1 MALRGAGG
9 PLPPLLLGPYTCEEK
24 TGILQNSCLPRVEHA
39 AFPAVRQKGVASGLL
54 FQCYCHPTA
63 EMATPSLLN
72 FVLCLWFRLPL
83 FLSVDVFVVSPPPLT
98 RPAFCK
104 MAPGQGWG
112 GGRCLVNPSLSCH
125 CFLEE
130 SGGGRDVGK
139 VLYGWINKMTWK
151 IHTRTPWCWCAQGW
165 NESVTAGED
174 GWGVRTGNPQ
184 GLWKWQ

>member
-1 MALRGAGG
+1 MALRGARG

-83 FLSVDVFVVSPPPLT
+83 FLSVDVFVVSPPPS
-98 RPAFCK
+98 PALHFVRWLL
-104 MAPGQGWG
+104 ARDGVG
-112 GGRCLVNPSLSCH
+112 GGVWSIPPSH
-125 CFLEE
+125 ATAFWKK
-130 SGGGRDVGK
+130 VGAAE
-139 VLYGWINKMTWK
+139 M
-151 IHTRTPWCWCAQGW
+151 
-165 NESVTAGED
+165 
-174 GWGVRTGNPQ
+174 WGKFCMV
-184 GLWKWQ
+184 GLIK